1 MIESMKQRL
10 HTTSY
15 AFSFLFITTYKL
27 FPKDDWSNL
36 SFSLPHSPSDI
47 TSSILKMK
55 DNSYMS
61 DVWECHAMS
70 DNY

>member
-1 MIESMKQRL
+1 MIQRL
-10 HTTSY
+10 HTTSC
-15 AFSFLFITTYKL
+15 AFSFLFIIAYKL

-36 SFSLPHSPSDI
+36 SFSLPNSPSDI
-47 TSSILKMK
+47 TSRSSILKMK

-61 DVWECHAMS
+61 DVWESHAMS